1 MEEQGKA
8 VGIAGALVDAREGA
22 ESTIAA
28 AAVAVVVAA
37 VAVAVAVA
45 AAAVEIDVGQLE
57 GRRTETVQSHWSM
70 VSARGP
76 KSRGHGYYN
85 VPRHPC

>member
-22 ESTIAA
+22 EGTIA

-37 VAVAVAVA
+37 VAVAVA
-45 AAAVEIDVGQLE
+45 AVEIDVGKLE
-57 GRRTETVQSHWSM
+57 GRRTETAQSHCLM

-76 KSRGHGYYN
+76 KSKGHGYCN